1 MTNFINGVDFDQIP
15 GITASSDIISPNL
28 KVLLDT
34 RERLKVRKA
43 QDISFSG
50 PIVRQGENAVI
61 YPRTI
66 TVIQGQTGVHK
77 SRLAAT
83 ICSSLLRLP
92 TCEND
97 LLGFNQ
103 DGCSDFHTVLYV
115 DTERNLDEQL
125 PYALQQIQV
134 KAGYNKEDHPENF
147 QYLSLLQIPRAE
159 RFPALNECLA
169 FTRQSTLR
177 PLFVVLDV
185 TTDCISNFNDPVDSL
200 QLIDML
206 NLAISKHNVSFLCII
221 HENPG
226 SNLKARGHLGTEI
239 SNKASTV
246 IQVGFKKDSE
256 GADTDLLEVKY
267 LKCRQSERYPSF
279 YVKYSKDSNGLIMA
293 GTDEVSSL
301 VKPKTKNLHPSEMP
315 KDLHIKILKRAFEQ
329 NPKQRRAELLV
340 QIKLLF
346 GANKLEIGESKVK
359 SFMTYY
365 ENEKWIKQEGTAG
378 TVNSKYTLAT
388 ELV

>member
-1 MTNFINGVDFDQIP
+1 MTNLINGVDFDQIP
-15 GITASSDIISPNL
+15 GIISSSDASSNL
-28 KVLLDT
+28 QILLAT
-34 RERLKVRKA
+34 REKLRIKKA

-50 PIVRQGENAVI
+50 PILRQGENAII

-83 ICSSLLRLP
+83 ICSAFLKLP
-92 TCEND
+92 GCETD

-103 DGCSDFHTVLYV
+103 NGCSDLHTILYV

-125 PYALQQIQV
+125 PYALQQIQL
-134 KAGYNKEDHPENF
+134 KAGYEKEDHPENF
-147 QYLSLLQIPRAE
+147 QYLSLLQIARAE
-159 RFPALNECLA
+159 RFTALNECLA
-169 FTRQSTLR
+169 FTRRSTLK
-177 PLFVVLDV
+177 PLFIVLDV

-206 NLAISKHNVSFLCII
+206 NMAISEHNVTFLCII

-226 SNLKARGHLGTEI
+226 TNTKARGHLGTEI

-256 GADTDLLEVKY
+256 NVDTDLLEVKY

-279 YVKYSKDSNGLIMA
+279 YVKYSKEASGLIMA
-293 GTDEVSSL
+293 ETDDVASL
-301 VKPKTKNLHPSEMP
+301 VKPKTKNLEPSEMP
-315 KDLHIKILKRAFEQ
+315 KDLHLKILKKAFEQ
-329 NPKQRRAELLV
+329 NPKQNRAELLG
-340 QIKLLF
+340 QIKLAF
-346 GANKLEIGESKVK
+346 GINQLSMGESRIKGF
-359 SFMTYY
+359 FMYY
-365 ENEKWIKQEGTAG
+365 ENEKWIKQEGTVG
-378 TVNSKYTLAT
+378 TRSSFYTLVT